1 MKALNEEIKSGQLK
15 KVYLLDGEEAYLKK
29 MYKDRLRKAV
39 LPEGDTMNYAY
50 YEGKNVNVKE
60 VIDLSETLPFFADRR
75 LIILEN
81 TGLFKSAA
89 TDLAD
94 YVKEIPETSC
104 LVFIET
110 EVDKRGKMFKAVK
123 AEGRVTELPF
133 QDEKTLKRWILG
145 FVKKEQKQITESTLN
160 HFLDKVGTDME
171 NIQGEL
177 EKLFCYTQGKPEITV
192 EDVEAICVTQI
203 TNRIFDMVNAA
214 AEGRQREALDLYYD
228 LIALKEPAMRIL
240 YLLTRQVR
248 LLMQVKEMQDLHFA
262 QKEIASK
269 AGIHPYAA
277 KKYMAQTRCF
287 SKERMREAVEESARL
302 EQDVKTGKLSDTLA
316 VEIFIIELS
325 KK

>member
-15 KVYLLDGEEAYLKK
+15 KVYLLYGEEAYLKK

-60 VIDLSETLPFFADRR
+60 VIDLAETLPFFADRR

-110 EVDKRGKMFKAVK
+110 EVDKRGKMFKVVK

-248 LLMQVKEMQDLHFA
+248 WPMQVKEMQDLHFA

>member
-15 KVYLLDGEEAYLKK
+15 KVYLLYGEEAYLKK

-60 VIDLSETLPFFADRR
+60 VIDLAETLPFFADRR

-277 KKYMAQTRCF
+277 PKYMAQTRYF

>member
-1 MKALNEEIKSGQLK
+1 M
-15 KVYLLDGEEAYLKK
+15 
-29 MYKDRLRKAV
+29 
-39 LPEGDTMNYAY
+39 
-50 YEGKNVNVKE
+50 
-60 VIDLSETLPFFADRR
+60 
-75 LIILEN
+75 
-81 TGLFKSAA
+81 
-89 TDLAD
+89 
-94 YVKEIPETSC
+94 
-104 LVFIET
+104 
-110 EVDKRGKMFKAVK
+110 
-123 AEGRVTELPF
+123 TELPF

-248 LLMQVKEMQDLHFA
+248 LLMQVKEMQELHFA

-277 KKYMAQTRCF
+277 KKYMAQTRYF

>member
-15 KVYLLDGEEAYLKK
+15 KVYLLYGEEAYLKK
-29 MYKDRLRKAV
+29 MYKERLRKAA

-94 YVKEIPETSC
+94 YIKEIPTTSC
-104 LVFIET
+104 LVFLET
-110 EVDKRGKMFKAVK
+110 EVDKRGKMFKVVK

-240 YLLTRQVR
+240 YLLTRQMR

-277 KKYMAQTRCF
+277 QKYMAQTRYF

>member
-1 MKALNEEIKSGQLK
+1 M
-15 KVYLLDGEEAYLKK
+15 
-29 MYKDRLRKAV
+29 
-39 LPEGDTMNYAY
+39 
-50 YEGKNVNVKE
+50 
-60 VIDLSETLPFFADRR
+60 
-75 LIILEN
+75 
-81 TGLFKSAA
+81 FKSAA

-94 YVKEIPETSC
+94 YIKEIPATSC

-110 EVDKRGKMFKAVK
+110 EVDKRGKMFKVVK

-277 KKYMAQTRCF
+277 KKYMAQTRYF

>member
-15 KVYLLDGEEAYLKK
+15 KVYLLYGEEAYLKK

-60 VIDLSETLPFFADRR
+60 VIDLAETLPFFADRR

-123 AEGRVTELPF
+123 TEGRVTELPF

-240 YLLTRQVR
+240 FLLTRQVR
-248 LLMQVKEMQDLHFA
+248 LLMQVKEMQELHFA

-269 AGIHPYAA
+269 AGIHPYEA
-277 KKYMAQTRCF
+277 KKYMAQTRYF

>member
-15 KVYLLDGEEAYLKK
+15 KVYLLYGEEAYLKK

-60 VIDLSETLPFFADRR
+60 VIDLAETLPFFADRR

-123 AEGRVTELPF
+123 TEGRVTELPF

-248 LLMQVKEMQDLHFA
+248 LLMQVKEMQELHFA

>member
-15 KVYLLDGEEAYLKK
+15 KVYLLYGEEAYLKK

-60 VIDLSETLPFFADRR
+60 VIDLAETLPFFADRR

-123 AEGRVTELPF
+123 TEGRVTELPF

-203 TNRIFDMVNAA
+203 TNRIFDMVNVA

-269 AGIHPYAA
+269 AGIQKIHGADQIFFERTYERSCGR
-277 KKYMAQTRCF
+277 KCQTGAGCKNRKAF
-287 SKERMREAVEESARL
+287 GYPGS
-302 EQDVKTGKLSDTLA
+302 
-316 VEIFIIELS
+316 
-325 KK
+325 

>member
-15 KVYLLDGEEAYLKK
+15 KVYLLYGEEAYLKK

-60 VIDLSETLPFFADRR
+60 VIDLAETLPFFADRR

-123 AEGRVTELPF
+123 TEGRVTELPF

-214 AEGRQREALDLYYD
+214 AEGRQREALDCLLY
-228 LIALKEPAMRIL
+228 
-240 YLLTRQVR
+240 T
-248 LLMQVKEMQDLHFA
+248 
-262 QKEIASK
+262 S
-269 AGIHPYAA
+269 
-277 KKYMAQTRCF
+277 RC
-287 SKERMREAVEESARL
+287 V
-302 EQDVKTGKLSDTLA
+302 
-316 VEIFIIELS
+316 
-325 KK
+325 

>member
-15 KVYLLDGEEAYLKK
+15 KVYLLYGEEAYLKK

-60 VIDLSETLPFFADRR
+60 VIDLAETLPFFADRR

-277 KKYMAQTRCF
+277 QKYMAQTRYF

>member
-15 KVYLLDGEEAYLKK
+15 KVYLLYGEEAYLKK

>member
-15 KVYLLDGEEAYLKK
+15 KVYLLYGEEAYLKK

-60 VIDLSETLPFFADRR
+60 VIDLAETLPFFADRR

-123 AEGRVTELPF
+123 AEGRGTELPF

-277 KKYMAQTRCF
+277 QKYMAQTRYF

>member
-15 KVYLLDGEEAYLKK
+15 KVYLLYGEEAYLKK
-29 MYKDRLRKAV
+29 MYKERLRKAA

-89 TDLAD
+89 TDLSD
-94 YVKEIPETSC
+94 YIKEIPDTSC

-123 AEGRVTELPF
+123 AQGRVTELPF

-145 FVKKEQKQITESTLN
+145 FMKKEQKQITEATLN

-177 EKLFCYTQGKPEITV
+177 EKLFCYTQGKAEITV
-192 EDVEAICVTQI
+192 EDIEAICVTQI
-203 TNRIFDMVNAA
+203 TNRIFEMVNAA
-214 AEGRQREALDLYYD
+214 AEGRQREALELYYD

-277 KKYMAQTRCF
+277 KKYMAQTRYF